1 MIEYTADQLLTP
13 LKAEFEREY
22 GLVAEW
28 VYIAE
33 EDSYGVKTLQI
44 RLNVPQDFEMEPDH
58 IGQIVDRIRDVFDH
72 DERTAPWFPFVLF
85 NLAHPVDMEEELEA

>member
-28 VYIAE
+28 VYAAD
-33 EDSYGVKTLQI
+33 EDSDGIKMLQI
-44 RLNVPQDFEMEPDH
+44 RLNVAEDF
-58 IGQIVDRIRDVFDH
+58 GLKAAQIRDVKDRIQDLLIH
-72 DERTAPWFPFVLF
+72 NEKTSAYFPHILF
-85 NLAHPVDMEEELEA
+85 NLQIPADAEG